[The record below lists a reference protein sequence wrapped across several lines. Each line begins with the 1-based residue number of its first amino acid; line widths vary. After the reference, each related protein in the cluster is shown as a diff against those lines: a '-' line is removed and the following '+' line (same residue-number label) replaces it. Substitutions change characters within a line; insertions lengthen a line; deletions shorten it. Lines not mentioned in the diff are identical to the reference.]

1 MIDDLQLNCR
11 FACPWTSL
19 SQHKSCHI
27 FKTQGSV
34 LHRHL
39 ATSGPFNSWSS
50 WDHSSL
56 CWESPSCRWTSI
68 SSASLC
74 HTFCTPLWSAGAPC
88 ATNYLCSGSL
98 CTSLSPVKTEDVRLY
113 GRDSPEASWRE
124 PCSSSKPACNLLN
137 RHTPRLS
144 SSPSHAYRRLKGTC
158 LALLDSMARSSTQ
171 PSCWPFLPDV
181 CGPGPNFRVPPAPG
195 SSHPRNPP
203 HRTTLALLLAS
214 LN

>member
-1 MIDDLQLNCR
+1 MSACRRLRGFSEPKCFLHLADFCTYGADMIDDLQLNCR

-27 FKTQGSV
+27 FKTLGSA
-34 LHRHL
+34 LHRRL
-39 ATSGPFNSWSS
+39 ATSGPSNSWSS

-98 CTSLSPVKTEDVRLY
+98 CTSLSPAKTEDVRLY
-113 GRDSPEASWRE
+113 DRDSPEASWRE

-144 SSPSHAYRRLKGTC
+144 SSPSHACRRL
-158 LALLDSMARSSTQ
+158 
-171 PSCWPFLPDV
+171 
-181 CGPGPNFRVPPAPG
+181 
-195 SSHPRNPP
+195 
-203 HRTTLALLLAS
+203 
-214 LN
+214 